1 MSKFI
6 WSLDFGS
13 TNTKCL
19 LMQVNK
25 DTITIKDKNV
35 FLKNKNLNNLLL
47 EFLNKNCS
55 LDDLEVIILTGAG
68 SSYFNKNFFT
78 TKIIKVDE
86 FYASSIG
93 GLILSKT
100 DNGIVVNVGT
110 GTSFVYGDINK
121 YEYLGGTGLGAG
133 TFCGL
138 GKFITKN
145 SNISELFEI
154 ANCGNYKN
162 VDLIISDISKTN
174 ILNLN
179 QDTTASNLAKIENS
193 KESDILAGI
202 INLITQNI
210 GLQINLVKKNYILEK
225 KISDVD
231 IIITGGFIKNKIVRE
246 HFDMISKFTSV
257 IYKYVDYEYCQYST
271 CIGAYEYYLIK
282 MRENLMKV
290 NE

>member
-35 FLKNKNLNNLLL
+35 FLKNENLNNSLL

-55 LDDLEVIILTGAG
+55 MDDLEVIILTGAG
-68 SSYFNKNFFT
+68 SSYFDKNFFT

-138 GKFITKN
+138 GKYITKN
-145 SNISELFEI
+145 NNISELFEI

-162 VDLIISDISKTN
+162 VDLIISDISKTD

-210 GLQINLVKKNYILEK
+210 GLQISLVKKNYILEK

-246 HFDMISKFTSV
+246 HFDMISKFTNV

-282 MRENLMKV
+282 MRENLVKV